1 MKDESAPSALTVSKC
16 ENFDSFFSMEYDSM
30 ILKTHFFS
38 LKRSPIEQS
47 KKSQKAPNHPS
58 IILSGWPVSLPNFA
72 TMFLFIKNNFFDWI
86 LSRQRDEKFPFYMKH
101 KQTMCG
107 WWTSTHIFIRPF
119 NTPNFNLESGFT
131 LSPTSTC
138 KDFFLSVFAF
148 SIFCLEVYSPCWQNW
163 RQIWWPLFGHS
174 RPWNCNL
181 FSFF

>member
-1 MKDESAPSALTVSKC
+1 MGGSATSALTVSKY
-16 ENFDSFFSMEYDSM
+16 ENFDPFFQWNMTLWYSKH
-30 ILKTHFFS
+30 IFS
-38 LKRSPIEQS
+38 LWKDHLLNSQ

-72 TMFLFIKNNFFDWI
+72 TMFLFFKNFLFDWI
-86 LSRQRDEKFPFYMKH
+86 FSRQRDEKFPFYMKH

-181 FSFF
+181 FGFF